1 MIVSRTLPFSADLAF
16 AATADFNVTWAWET
30 SPNPPTVA
38 GTPIDLTG
46 YSATA
51 IVYANLDDASPLV
64 TLTTTPS
71 ASGVVVL
78 GGTLGTIQVQLTHA
92 ATQSLPSTP
101 LRWTLRVVAPDGTQI
116 VLLVGAVR
124 RSPIGPLS

>member
-1 MIVSRTLPFSADLAF
+1 MIVSRSLPFPSDLAF
-16 AATADFNVTWAWET
+16 AATADFTATWVWQT

-38 GTPIDLTG
+38 GTPVDLTD

-51 IVYANLDDASPLV
+51 IIYGNLDDASPLV
-64 TLTTTPS
+64 TLTTTVS
-71 ASGVVVL
+71 ASGVIVL
-78 GGTLGTIQVQLTHA
+78 GGVLGTVQVQLTHA

-101 LRWTLRVVAPDGTQI
+101 LRWTLRLVAPDGTQI
-116 VLLVGAVR
+116 VFLTGAVR